1 YSRIVKALDSVI
13 FNSSFT
19 SSASSRESNILI

>member
-19 SSASSRESNILI
+19 SSASVWEFSIQI